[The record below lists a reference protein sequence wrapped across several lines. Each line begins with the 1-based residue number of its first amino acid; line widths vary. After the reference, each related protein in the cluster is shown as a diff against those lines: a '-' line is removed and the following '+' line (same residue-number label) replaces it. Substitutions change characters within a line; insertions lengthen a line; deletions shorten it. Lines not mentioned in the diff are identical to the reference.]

1 MKLTLFLLGMCSLL
15 NLYST
20 QPVLSQLAQ
29 WSGQSPEHAAWT
41 ISATTFGVALCA
53 PFAGAISDVFGR
65 KRPMILAL
73 SILAIS
79 TLCCIFAPN
88 FWALLALRLSQGMAT
103 PFVFSVAVAY
113 IAEECADRAHVNSIY
128 VAGTAFGGFA
138 GRLLSGLVTDATGS
152 WRLSFLA
159 NASLILMTLVITIV
173 FLPFERNFSPSKS
186 VRASVSGL
194 SQHLKD
200 PAILAS
206 CFIAASLLFQ
216 QVSTFTFGSLHLME
230 PPFSLSATAIGFIFV
245 VFLLPTALTPL
256 SGKLILSKGRYATFV
271 AVSFLTLSGLLI
283 SFFPVALAFVSG
295 LAFSCVA
302 VFMGQSCGTGFVGT
316 HAVRNTSAAVGLYT
330 FSYYFGGTLG
340 AILPQNAYAQWGWPS
355 VVFIVSALSLVSLGL
370 ARAFWRSSS
379 T

>member
-1 MKLTLFLLGMCSLL
+1 MRVTLFLLGMCSLL

-29 WSGQSPEHAAWT
+29 WSGQSPEHSAWT

-65 KRPMILAL
+65 KKLMILAL
-73 SILAIS
+73 SALTIS

-88 FWALLALRLSQGMAT
+88 FWVLLTLRLFQGMAT
-103 PFVFSVAVAY
+103 PFVFTVAVAY
-113 IAEECADRAHVNSIY
+113 IAEECVERARVNSIY

-138 GRLLSGLVTDATGS
+138 GRLLSGLITDATGS

-159 NASLILMTLVITIV
+159 NASLILMTLVVTIA
-173 FLPFERNFSPSKS
+173 FLPIERNFSPAIS

-194 SQHLKD
+194 SQHMKD

-206 CFIAASLLFQ
+206 CFIAAALLFQ
-216 QVSTFTFGSLHLME
+216 QVSTFTFGSLHLMT
-230 PPFSLSATAIGFIFV
+230 PPFSLSATAIGFVFV

-256 SGKLILSKGRYATFV
+256 SGKLISTKGRYATF
-271 AVSFLTLSGLLI
+271 AVVTVLTLGGLSLSLI
-283 SFFPVALAFVSG
+283 PLTTAVVAG
-295 LAFSCVA
+295 LACSCVA
-302 VFMGQSCGTGFVGT
+302 VFMGQSCGTGFVGA

-340 AILPQNAYAQWGWPS
+340 AILPQAAYAQWGWLSTALIVGTLS
-355 VVFIVSALSLVSLGL
+355 VMSLGL
-370 ARAFWRSSS
+370 ARAFWRI
-379 T
+379 